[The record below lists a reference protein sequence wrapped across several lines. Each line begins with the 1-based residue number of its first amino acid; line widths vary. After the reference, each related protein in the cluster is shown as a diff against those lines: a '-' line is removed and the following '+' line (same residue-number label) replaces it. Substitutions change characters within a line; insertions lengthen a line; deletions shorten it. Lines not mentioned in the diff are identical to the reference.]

1 MNDNTILRI
10 KVPAHLYESVKEQLT
25 LNEAKKGKHNYGAGM
40 EVVKE
45 KKLPKDGMKKVEE
58 KKDEI
63 EEVDDK
69 NPQPAAAPKD
79 KISKVLANPT
89 VIAALKA
96 LNVAIANKQD
106 YAKLLVALADKI
118 KAGEGDA
125 FAQSIDSNPSFKR
138 ADQNLDSVSGD
149 TTKKE
154 AKEKEEEKPLKEDI
168 FSDPNFWGG
177 IGGILLGSVPI
188 LKALY
193 DEYTAAKT
201 PEEKQSVLSKAKD
214 AIAKSMGGTNEAK
227 EEVEEAKEEDVKK
240 NLKEYEVIYVVR
252 DGKCYRKDD
261 EGNMDE
267 VDMRKCR

>member
-10 KVPAHLYESVKEQLT
+10 KVPAHLYESVKKQLT
-25 LNEAKKGKHNYGAGM
+25 LNEAKAKHNYGAGM

-45 KKLPKDGMKKVEE
+45 KKMKAPKDGMEKIQELNDEEGGKKGTESVAGKIE
-58 KKDEI
+58 KLLQD
-63 EEVDDK
+63 
-69 NPQPAAAPKD
+69 AT
-79 KISKVLANPT
+79 VLAALRKINA
-89 VIAALKA
+89 VITSPQDFAKFIGRYSD
-96 LNVAIANKQD
+96 AIAK
-106 YAKLLVALADKI
+106 
-118 KAGEGDA
+118 GEGDA
-125 FAQSIDSNPSFKR
+125 FLKRIQSNSSFKR
-138 ADQNLDSVSGD
+138 VDQNLDSISGD
-149 TTKKE
+149 KSDKVVGEKKE
-154 AKEKEEEKPLKEDI
+154 LELKEDI

-214 AIAKSMGGTNEAK
+214 AIAKSMGGVKEAK

-240 NLKEYEVIYVVR
+240 NLKEYEVIYIVR